1 MERYIRIVLDTDYCG
16 TRDEYCIK
24 TDKSDRELDAEIIEL
39 ARDHA
44 EQYSDIVYGFDVSV
58 EEYAEDSG
66 ITIEEAEQEMEAFYE
81 DALAASYWEET
92 TKEEY
97 ENSDWR

>member
-44 EQYSDIVYGFDVSV
+44 HSDIAYGFDVSV

-97 ENSDWR
+97 ENGDWR